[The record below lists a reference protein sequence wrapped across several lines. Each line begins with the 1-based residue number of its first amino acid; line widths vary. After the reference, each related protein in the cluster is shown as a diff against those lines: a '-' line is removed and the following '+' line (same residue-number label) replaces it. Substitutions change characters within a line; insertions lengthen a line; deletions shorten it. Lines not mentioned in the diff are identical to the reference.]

1 MLWFIDVMELETHE
15 IYHQLIQTTYF
26 LCLQVPCCP
35 VSAWQQD
42 VGQRR
47 LQFHRRPAGRSHLQH
62 GWVSP
67 PFPYERL
74 FFFCVHQEV
83 AVLVFSK
90 NHYGCIHNPS
100 VAFCVVYIHHS
111 VIEHEPLIWSDS
123 VKSNSVFKHLWLG
136 VRPITPGCLHID
148 FGHWSS
154 NP

>member
-1 MLWFIDVMELETHE
+1 MIYRCNGTWNARNLSSVDSNNIFFVFTGSMLPCQCLATGCWSAEAAVPSETCR
-15 IYHQLIQTTYF
+15 TFTSSTWVG
-26 LCLQVPCCP
+26 VPS
-35 VSAWQQD
+35 VSLWT
-42 VGQRR
+42 
-47 LQFHRRPAGRSHLQH
+47 S
-62 GWVSP
+62 
-67 PFPYERL
+67 